1 MLDQQLG
8 DVNVKL
14 VTTRRRMGGIN
25 SAKEQN
31 VAIQKQIKILENRM
45 EKAYIKFNEAI
56 THNKQLRE
64 QIDNMRRERMMF
76 ENIDNSLER
85 ELIRLKK
92 EMADIIEQS
101 TVAHETRERA
111 LVEMAHLKQQAD
123 REQQGF
129 EDEWKALTSI
139 IEEDRKARVGSA
151 PSCQPSCEVHACSR
165 CVGYAAASDQR
176 TNVRNAKHT
185 IRASHPCQPHAP
197 LSADLDCSCVH
208 ANGTYRAVATG
219 GVQHGMCAWS
229 HGPGARGGPSA
240 ADSSIPLADA

>member
-31 VAIQKQIKILENRM
+31 VAIVKQIKILENRM

-85 ELIRLKK
+85 ELVRLKR

-101 TVAHETRERA
+101 TVAHEARERA
-111 LVEMAHLKQQAD
+111 LSEMAHLKQQAD

-139 IEEDRKARVGSA
+139 IEEDRRARVPAHSLLAYRLLHMYTSYMPDCFA
-151 PSCQPSCEVHACSR
+151 P
-165 CVGYAAASDQR
+165 
-176 TNVRNAKHT
+176 
-185 IRASHPCQPHAP
+185 
-197 LSADLDCSCVH
+197 
-208 ANGTYRAVATG
+208 VA
-219 GVQHGMCAWS
+219 M
-229 HGPGARGGPSA
+229 GARPFLLGR
-240 ADSSIPLADA
+240 LLHM